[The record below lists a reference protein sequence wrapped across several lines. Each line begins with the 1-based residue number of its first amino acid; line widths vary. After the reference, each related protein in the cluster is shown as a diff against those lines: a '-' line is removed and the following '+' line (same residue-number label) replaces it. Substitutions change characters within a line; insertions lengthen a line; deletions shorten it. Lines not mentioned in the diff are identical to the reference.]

1 MDRGGKA
8 EPVLYL
14 GVLRGRWSISQKMCC
29 LEAQVRAALRPGAKR
44 DDLEG
49 RTYK

>member
-14 GVLRGRWSISQKMCC
+14 GVLRGSRSISQKMCC
-29 LEAQVRAALRPGAKR
+29 LEAQVRADLRPGAKK
-44 DDLEG
+44 DDSEG
-49 RTYK
+49 QTYK